1 MSMTLSGFHSSGKN
15 FSSIFAFF
23 VLYIITLVMCHE
35 YLSSYVLHIVH
46 SYLHFISV
54 FMRH

>member
-23 VLYIITLVMCHE
+23 VLYIFTLVMCHE
-35 YLSSYVLHIVH
+35 YLSCYFLHIVH